1 MNGRLRSPSSTAS
14 IGPVAHLRVDPVL
27 CDGVGLCALIAP
39 ALIAVDAWGYPIL
52 SDGPVARRDVR
63 SAKAAVA
70 ACPRRALFLVGE

>member
-1 MNGRLRSPSSTAS
+1 MSGRLRSPGSAAS
-14 IGPVAHLRVDPVL
+14 IGQVAHLRVDPVL

-52 SDGPVARRDVR
+52 SNGSVARREFR

-70 ACPRRALFLVGE
+70 ACPRRALFLADQ